1 MTERKIKVSKK
12 ILVAYFS
19 AGGSTARPAAL
30 VAEAVGGDLFEI
42 KPEIPYTRAD
52 LNWMNRHSRSIVEMF
67 TPGMRPPVASHV
79 EDMSQYDVIFLGF
92 PVWCETVPTIV
103 QTFLEEYD
111 LAGKKIITFATSGGG
126 GMGHSEREVTASA
139 PGADVVRGRLLNG
152 KQTVDGIRQWA
163 VPMAE

>member
-1 MTERKIKVSKK
+1 MSKK

-19 AGGSTARPAAL
+19 AGGRTAKLAAL

-42 KPEIPYTRAD
+42 RPETPYTRAD
-52 LNWMNRHSRSIVEMF
+52 LNWMNRNSRSIVEMM
-67 TPGMRPPVASHV
+67 TPGMCPPVTSHV

-103 QTFLEEYD
+103 QTFLEGYD
-111 LAGKKIITFATSGGG
+111 LSGKKIITFATSGGG
-126 GMGHSEREVTASA
+126 GMGHSEREVSASA
-139 PGADVVRGRLLNG
+139 PGAEVVRGRLLNG
-152 KQTVDGIRQWA
+152 RQTAGGIREWA